1 LFTFACVCVST
12 TSTNY
17 QKLQIHRCFIIQNL
31 YNASIKMNNEAGNEQ
46 LKKLKVNEETLKNGE
61 SPELQT
67 NPLFNEVVI
76 IIRF

>member
-1 LFTFACVCVST
+1 
-12 TSTNY
+12 
-17 QKLQIHRCFIIQNL
+17 
-31 YNASIKMNNEAGNEQ
+31 MNNEAGNEQ